1 MIPLIPNVSVS
12 LTEKNLETLDMLQK
26 TYGLTGR
33 SEAVRVCIRSAEAEV
48 RERGTLH
55 GDVEGVLITVH
66 LADGADEHRHE
77 YQEIITTQVHS
88 HLKNGKCLNVFL
100 VRGQAAIVK
109 TMLAELQG
117 SEQMEYVKFIPS

>member
-1 MIPLIPNVSVS
+1 MIPLMPIVSVS

-66 LADGADEHRHE
+66 LADGADEPRHE